1 MIFPLNED
9 INKVSIELNEI
20 LNNIHVFGPTSMD
33 DLETLAFIKFFFP
46 SQFEEI
52 ESQLIFSMGLF
63 HKTGHPKSMCELAY
77 DIHKQ
82 LIYDKHREFFTP
94 VQDNEYRNILNNNV
108 FTFSAPTSTGKSYL
122 FRYLLKNIDYDVLI
136 ILPSRALI
144 AEYIYTIRQI
154 VGDDVLV
161 LQFIENIN
169 ILHTKRRIF
178 VVTPE
183 RAEELFAQID
193 NFNIQLI
200 LFDEAQI
207 VEEDIRGMRFD
218 VIVRKCHRL
227 LPRAK
232 KIFAHPFVSNPEIQ
246 ITRNQLGE
254 SSNSKVYK
262 QQSVGKLF
270 VSTKDNKYTFFSPFV
285 SNCQIPMET
294 DIVYDMLKSTVD
306 GNNRT
311 ILIYVSKT
319 KLYTEE
325 FLDEFRPYIELCT
338 DIKNK
343 EAKNIIN
350 ELQEYLGGTYRGE
363 DKSLLLS
370 LMQRGI
376 VIHHGSMPLRA
387 RLLIEHFV
395 NKGFARMCFA
405 TSTLIQGINMPFDM
419 VWIDNFRFNG
429 NEHKKNL
436 DLKNLIGRAGRT
448 TDKIGT
454 FDYGFVIV
462 NEKNKKK
469 FVNMMQKD
477 VVLSEVSKLD
487 GEMENVEEDLKDIYE
502 AIKND
507 SFDDQLHITNLQKE
521 RLLSRNVF
529 EDIKIALD
537 MLFINGKIISV
548 DEYSDIR
555 ESDRKKL
562 KTSIGNIYLKHLR
575 RQVLEKG
582 EKSIL
587 STSIPIILWRIHG
600 KSFREIVALRKNFIT
615 NKKQKSRIKK
625 LHKEGKITL
634 KKMRDM
640 ISAVSLKFTPEAAPL
655 PDRKAGKS
663 NLFAN
668 QYFKYDRLVYDTY
681 DYLDKVISLSL
692 SAPICAALLLYYENT
707 GDSRAKVLANYI
719 KYGTNEEKE
728 IMLLKYGFSIDDFSW
743 LKKCVLEIDEQGIK
757 FNEYVITLT
766 SSQYDSIARYVVTDS
781 DA

>member
-9 INKVSIELNEI
+9 ITKVSLRLKEI
-20 LNNIHVFGPTSMD
+20 LDNIHVSGPISID
-33 DLETLAFIKFFFP
+33 DLETLAFIKLFFH

-52 ESQLIFSMGLF
+52 ESQLIYSMGLF
-63 HKTGHPKSMCELAY
+63 HKTGTPTSMCELAY

-82 LIYDKHREFFTP
+82 LIHEKYREFFTP
-94 VQDNEYRNILNNNV
+94 VQDNEYSNILNNSV

-169 ILHTKRRIF
+169 ISYTKRRIF
-178 VVTPE
+178 IVTPE
-183 RAEELFAQID
+183 RAEELFAQI
-193 NFNIQLI
+193 NQFNIQLI

-227 LPRAK
+227 LPNAK

-246 ITRNQLGE
+246 ISRNQLGE
-254 SSNSKVYK
+254 NSCSKVYK

-270 VSTKDNKYTFFSPFV
+270 VTRENGKYSIFSPFT
-285 SNCQIPMET
+285 STYQLPLKG
-294 DIVYDMLKSTVD
+294 DIVYDALN
-306 GNNRT
+306 GNSCT
-311 ILIYVSKT
+311 ILIYVSKAI
-319 KLYTEE
+319 LYNEE
-325 FLDEFRPYIELCT
+325 FMDKFRPYIELCT
-338 DIKNK
+338 DIENT

-370 LMQRGI
+370 LMQKGI
-376 VIHHGSMPLRA
+376 VIHHGSMPLKA
-387 RLLIEHFV
+387 RLLIERFV
-395 NKGFARMCFA
+395 NKGYARICFA
-405 TSTLIQGINMPFDM
+405 TSTLIQGINMPFDI

-448 TDKIGT
+448 TNQIGK

-462 NEKNKKK
+462 NDSNKKTFIK
-469 FVNMMQKD
+469 QMQKD
-477 VVLSEVSKLD
+477 VVLSDVSKLD
-487 GEMENVEEDLKDIYE
+487 GDIENIDEDLQDIYE

-507 SFDDQLHITNLQKE
+507 SYDDQLHITNLQKD
-521 RLLSRNVF
+521 RLLARNVF

-537 MLFINGKIISV
+537 LLFVNGNIISA
-548 DEYSDIR
+548 DDYSNIR
-555 ESDRKKL
+555 ESDKRTL
-562 KTSIGNIYLKHLR
+562 KEAIRNIYLKHLR
-575 RQVLEKG
+575 RDSLEIG

-600 KSFREIVALRKNFIT
+600 KSFREIVALRKSYVT
-615 NKKQKSRIKK
+615 NKSKKNKIKK
-625 LHKEGKITL
+625 QYKEGKITQN
-634 KKMRDM
+634 KMREK
-640 ISAVSLKFTPEAAPL
+640 IAAISLKFTPEAAPL
-655 PDRKAGKS
+655 PDRKVGKS
-663 NLFAN
+663 NLFSD
-668 QYFKYDRLVYDTY
+668 QQFKYDRLVYDTY
-681 DYLDKVISLSL
+681 DYLDKVINLSL
-692 SAPICAALLLYYENT
+692 SAPICAALMLYYDNT

-719 KYGTNEEKE
+719 KYGTDEETE
-728 IMLLKYGFSIDDFSW
+728 IMLLRYGFSMDDFPW
-743 LKKCVLEIDEQGIK
+743 LKKCVSEIDEQGIK
-757 FNEYVITLT
+757 FNEFIITLT
-766 SSQYDSIARYVVTDS
+766 GSQYDSIARYVKE
-781 DA
+781 

>member
-9 INKVSIELNEI
+9 ITKVSLRLKEI
-20 LNNIHVFGPTSMD
+20 LDNIHVSGPISID
-33 DLETLAFIKFFFP
+33 DLETLAFIKLFFH

-52 ESQLIFSMGLF
+52 ESQLIYSMGLF
-63 HKTGHPKSMCELAY
+63 HKTGTPTSMCELAY

-82 LIYDKHREFFTP
+82 LIHEKYREFFTP
-94 VQDNEYRNILNNNV
+94 VQDNEYSNILSNTV

-169 ILHTKRRIF
+169 ISYTKRRIF
-178 VVTPE
+178 IVTPE
-183 RAEELFAQID
+183 RAEELFAQI
-193 NFNIQLI
+193 NQFNIQLI

-227 LPRAK
+227 LPNAK

-246 ITRNQLGE
+246 ILRNQLGE
-254 SSNSKVYK
+254 NSCSKVYR

-270 VSTKDNKYTFFSPFV
+270 ITRENGKYSIFSPFTPT
-285 SNCQIPMET
+285 CQLPFAN
-294 DIVYDMLKSTVD
+294 DIVYDFLKNTTD
-306 GNNRT
+306 GNGCT

-319 KLYTEE
+319 ILYKES
-325 FLDEFRPYIELCT
+325 FMDKFRPYIELCAE
-338 DIKNK
+338 IENA

-370 LMQRGI
+370 LMQKGI
-376 VIHHGSMPLRA
+376 VIHHGSMPLKA
-387 RLLIEHFV
+387 RLLIERFV
-395 NKGFARMCFA
+395 NKGYARICFA
-405 TSTLIQGINMPFDM
+405 TSTLIQGINMPFDI

-448 TDKIGT
+448 TNKIGN
-454 FDYGFVIV
+454 FDYGFVII
-462 NEKNKKK
+462 NDENKKT
-469 FVNMMQKD
+469 FINYLQKD

-537 MLFINGKIISV
+537 LLFINGKIISAE
-548 DEYSDIR
+548 DYSNIR
-555 ESDRKKL
+555 ESDRRTL
-562 KTSIGNIYLKHLR
+562 KTAIGNIYLKHLR
-575 RQVLEKG
+575 RNSLEKG
-582 EKSIL
+582 EKAIL
-587 STSIPIILWRIHG
+587 STSVRIILWRIHG
-600 KSFREIVALRKNFIT
+600 KSFREIVALRKSYIT
-615 NKKQKSRIKK
+615 NKPKKNKIKK
-625 LHKEGKITL
+625 LYKEGKITQN
-634 KKMRDM
+634 KMRKM
-640 ISAVSLKFTPEAAPL
+640 IVAIPLKFTPEAAPL

-663 NLFAN
+663 NLFLD
-668 QYFKYDRLVYDTY
+668 QQFKYDRLVYDTY
-681 DYLDKVISLSL
+681 DYLDKVINLSL
-692 SAPICAALLLYYENT
+692 SAPICAALMLYYDNT
-707 GDSRAKVLANYI
+707 GDNRAKVLANYI
-719 KYGTNEEKE
+719 KYGTDEETE
-728 IMLLKYGFSIDDFSW
+728 IMLLRYGFSMDDFPW
-743 LKKCVLEIDEQGIK
+743 LKKCVSEIDEQGIK
-757 FNEYVITLT
+757 FNEFIITLT
-766 SSQYDSIARYVVTDS
+766 GSQYDSIARYVKE
-781 DA
+781 